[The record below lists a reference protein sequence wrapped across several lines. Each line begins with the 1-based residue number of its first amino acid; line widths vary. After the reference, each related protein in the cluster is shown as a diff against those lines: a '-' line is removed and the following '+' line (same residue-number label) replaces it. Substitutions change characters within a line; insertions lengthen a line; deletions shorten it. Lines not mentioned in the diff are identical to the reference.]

1 MRVSKATGIS
11 STESNVN
18 KKHKKEK
25 KKKKAECLVNTNSQK
40 VMFGHTASATVIIR
54 DHRYELP
61 DSGLLK

>member
-25 KKKKAECLVNTNSQK
+25 KKKAECLVNTNFQK